1 MNDTSHEIN
10 DKSHEMNDTFHEM
23 NDTSHEMNNTSHENS
38 SVYEKPKKEVKFGLT
53 RNLSIRGDDSSVIQ
67 IDDQEKYAN
76 EYSEKLKKLAD
87 DLRINPKNYRRINK
101 YGEFATNHRYS
112 GSTYRDVVFDDKGNI
127 IDNDPDK
134 LWTTSRDK
142 KTAEI
147 DLLKSINLV
156 KNGRKLYNDIIE
168 TNLDDDIEIETPD
181 GIRTTVGEFKIMF
194 NDSLDSIPE
203 KYMPGGKKSKKNR
216 KTKRKNKKKMNKS
229 KKKSKKNNKKTR
241 KGRR

>member
-10 DKSHEMNDTFHEM
+10 DTSHEM
-23 NDTSHEMNNTSHENS
+23 NDTSHEMNDTSHENS
-38 SVYEKPKKEVKFGLT
+38 SVYKKPKKKVNFGLT
-53 RNLSIRGDDSSVIQ
+53 RNLSIRGDNSSVMQ
-67 IDDQEKYAN
+67 IDDQEQYAN
-76 EYSEKLKKLAD
+76 KYSNILKELTH
-87 DLRINPKNYRRINK
+87 DLGINPKNYRRMNK
-101 YGEFATNHRYS
+101 DGEFATNHGYS
-112 GSTYRDVVFDDKGNI
+112 GTTYRNVVFDDKGNI

-168 TNLDDDIEIETPD
+168 TNLDDDIEIESPD